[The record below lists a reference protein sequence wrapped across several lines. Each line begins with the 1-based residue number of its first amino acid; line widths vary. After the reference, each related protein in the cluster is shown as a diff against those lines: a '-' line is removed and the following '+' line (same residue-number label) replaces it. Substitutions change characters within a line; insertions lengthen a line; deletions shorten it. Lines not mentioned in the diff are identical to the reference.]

1 MKDKTPKQLESKENS
16 SGARKGKCGI
26 QVHATIPKEQHE
38 AIKRLEGTM
47 GVDGNGV
54 VANIIN
60 MWLYSQDW
68 FVDMVKVK
76 VKENVQ

>member
-1 MKDKTPKQLESKENS
+1 MVKKDIKEKSEST
-16 SGARKGKCGI
+16 RKGKVGEK
-26 QVHATIPKEQHE
+26 VYATIPKEQFE
-38 AIKRLEGTM
+38 AIKKLEGTM

-68 FVDMVKVK
+68 FLDTVK
-76 VKENVQ
+76 NRVQKK

>member
-1 MKDKTPKQLESKENS
+1 MAKKNKKDSE
-16 SGARKGKCGI
+16 GARKGKVGEK
-26 QVHATIPKEQHE
+26 VHATIPKEQFE
-38 AIKRLEGTM
+38 AIKKLEGTM

-68 FVDMVKVK
+68 FLDTVKHK
-76 VKENVQ
+76 IGANND

>member
-1 MKDKTPKQLESKENS
+1 MVKKKVKA
-16 SGARKGKCGI
+16 GARKGKSGE
-26 QVHATIPKEQHE
+26 QVHATIPKEQYE
-38 AIKRLEGTM
+38 AIKKLEGTM

-68 FVDMVKVK
+68 FIEIIKKRVKTK
-76 VKENVQ
+76 

>member
-1 MKDKTPKQLESKENS
+1 MAKENKKEKGVRKS
-16 SGARKGKCGI
+16 QSGEK
-26 QVHATIPKEQHE
+26 VHATIPKEQHE
-38 AIKRLEGTM
+38 AIQKLVGTM

-68 FVDMVKVK
+68 FLDTVKKQVK
-76 VKENVQ
+76 N